1 APRYFQ
7 RQGVVNDAVPDD
19 GERGGKWRVS
29 EHYQPQRRQGRVW
42 CGHAG
47 LQGEAGRHVCRVQDL
62 RPADHVVSIHVN
74 FINSSATKSASTAT
88 KQAAT
93 RKRMNETTSAVK
105 IQAAFR
111 GFCVRKTQPLK
122 KLRVIMKTKAEA
134 AEIRRRI
141 VDCHFVE
148 LIRRDEE
155 CLKLTEFVMSLLLML
170 DAILGVNSFVRE
182 SRKAVTHELV
192 NLQETIDDI
201 IADKSMQARTT
212 EAPVSSEREEESP
225 NVNENAPVDACRE
238 SPMKKSKTSYRA
250 FQRGRLDPIVIAD
263 REAEPFTQIYEEAF
277 NVPGQSGGIEDEEE

>member
-1 APRYFQ
+1 MLTKLSLVNANINFNLEKLHDNSPEAFTLKKALLGSVKFRVEAPRYFQ
-7 RQGVVNDAVPDD
+7 RHGVVDDAVADD
-19 GERGGKWRVS
+19 EECGGKWRVS

-42 CGHAG
+42 CGQAG

-62 RPADHVVSIHVN
+62 CPADHVISIPVN
-74 FINSSATKSASTAT
+74 FINSSATKSASTAA

-105 IQAAFR
+105 IQVAFR

-148 LIRRDEE
+148 LIRRYEKE
-155 CLKLTEFVMSLLLML
+155 RLKLTEFFMSLLLRL

-238 SPMKKSKTSYRA
+238 SPMKKSKT
-250 FQRGRLDPIVIAD
+250 
-263 REAEPFTQIYEEAF
+263 
-277 NVPGQSGGIEDEEE
+277 